1 MLILSEFGCNEQGYI
16 GQAKHLA
23 CQRPGVCPLCGAKD
37 SLIGHGYYER
47 KVLDE
52 QQAYFILVKRWRCQ
66 ACHGTFSILPNF
78 LVPHRQYLVR
88 VIQGAVV
95 ACFEQGLNWKQ
106 VGQACAR
113 GGSPVLRTLQRWCK
127 AFGGYASLWLAGV
140 QTFLAQQQSAS
151 SWLDPQ
157 GEGAQT
163 GNGGKALLS
172 ASLHL
177 LAWAKTEW
185 VELVGYGL
193 ADRLRFLGL
202 WGCQRGLGRLV

>member
-1 MLILSEFGCNEQGYI
+1 M
-16 GQAKHLA
+16 
-23 CQRPGVCPLCGAKD
+23 CGAKD

-47 KVLDE
+47 KALDE
-52 QQAYFILVKRWRCQ
+52 GQVYFILVKRWWCRV
-66 ACHGTFSILPNF
+66 CHGTISILPNF
-78 LVPHRQYLVR
+78 LVPHRHYLVR

-106 VGQACAR
+106 VRGVCAQ
-113 GGSPVLRTLQRWCK
+113 GGAPVLRTLQRWCK
-127 AFGGYASLWLAGV
+127 ALGRYAAIWLAGV
-140 QTFLAQQQSAS
+140 QKFLAQQQSAS

-157 GEGAQT
+157 GEGAQM
-163 GNGGKALLS
+163 GNSGKALLS

-185 VELVGYGL
+185 VELVAYGL